1 MQILTLSTDIGHHD
15 YLTGAVKGQLLSQN
29 AGLNITDITHYL
41 SQSNFPQAAYVC
53 ANAFKHFP
61 SKTIHIILLNLFG
74 NASKQILI
82 ANHQEQFIVCP
93 DNGILTMITENTPA
107 EIISINIQ
115 SKNTLLEIT
124 ETIAAAVGKLSSGMK
139 LNDVGDVAVNITEK
153 FPLRPTLGNDW
164 IDGQILFID
173 RFENVIINITQKEFE
188 EQRKGRTF
196 KIVFKRNEVIDTIS
210 NNYASVNEGEKMAW
224 FNSAGYLE
232 IAMNKGNI
240 AGLFGLQG
248 FNEKMHEQANA
259 VQNKWFYQTVR
270 VFFE

>member
-1 MQILTLSTDIGHHD
+1 MQIVTLSTDIGHHD

-74 NASKQILI
+74 NSSKQILI

-139 LNDVGDVAVNITEK
+139 LNDVGDVAVNIT
-153 FPLRPTLGNDW
+153 
-164 IDGQILFID
+164 DG
-173 RFENVIINITQKEFE
+173 VS
-188 EQRKGRTF
+188 G
-196 KIVFKRNEVIDTIS
+196 
-210 NNYASVNEGEKMAW
+210 
-224 FNSAGYLE
+224 
-232 IAMNKGNI
+232 
-240 AGLFGLQG
+240 
-248 FNEKMHEQANA
+248 
-259 VQNKWFYQTVR
+259 
-270 VFFE
+270 

>member
-1 MQILTLSTDIGHHD
+1 MQIVTLSTDIGHHD

-196 KIVFKRNEVIDTIS
+196 KIVFKRNEVIDTDRKS
-210 NNYASVNEGEKMAW
+210 TRL
-224 FNSAGYLE
+224 NSSHITRSRMPSSA
-232 IAMNKGNI
+232 
-240 AGLFGLQG
+240 
-248 FNEKMHEQANA
+248 
-259 VQNKWFYQTVR
+259 
-270 VFFE
+270 